1 MMSLYFIAVEP
12 HGELIDKIRAIQKDF
27 AERFSSCKSYKNFPH
42 ITITPPFS
50 LHDEEET
57 ALISKFKDISLTT
70 KPFTVHLNGFGSFS
84 NSKNPAIFI
93 KPENESGLTT
103 LFNEIN
109 SAMKSFDYKVSKFRP
124 HLTVAYRDL
133 SPENYQ
139 KSWQEYQSKTFRDRF
154 EVNVVKLY
162 KHDRKK
168 WNEIAYKPL

>member
-1 MMSLYFIAVEP
+1 MSLYFIAVEP
-12 HGELIDKIRAIQKDF
+12 HNELIDKIRVIQKDF
-27 AERFSSCKSYKNFPH
+27 ADRFSSSKSYTNFPH
-42 ITITPPFS
+42 ITIIPPFS

-109 SAMKSFDYKVSKFRP
+109 SAMKSFDYRVSKFCP

-133 SPENYQ
+133 SPEAYRTA
-139 KSWQEYQSKTFRDRF
+139 WQEYQKKHFRDRF
-154 EVNVVKLY
+154 VVSAVNLY
-162 KHDRKK
+162 KHDGKK
-168 WNEIAYKPL
+168 WNEIASKTL